1 MNKKAIHTLEFDKIQ
16 EQLIELA
23 GSSLGKQHCKNLRPS
38 SDISQIQLWQ
48 KETGD
53 ALSRL
58 FRKGNLSFSGV
69 SDIRASLKRLEIGS
83 ILGAGELLRVRK
95 LLEIPPESRLLA
107 VTIHQMI
114 KRILWTAILTN

>member
-38 SDISQIQLWQ
+38 SDLSQIQLWQ

-69 SDIRASLKRLEIGS
+69 
-83 ILGAGELLRVRK
+83 
-95 LLEIPPESRLLA
+95 
-107 VTIHQMI
+107 
-114 KRILWTAILTN
+114 

>member
-38 SDISQIQLWQ
+38 LGVFQVQLWQ
-48 KETGD
+48 EETGD
-53 ALSRL
+53 ALSLL

-69 SDIRASLKRLEIGS
+69 SYIRASLNSLEIGS
-83 ILGAGELLRVRK
+83 ILGTG
-95 LLEIPPESRLLA
+95 
-107 VTIHQMI
+107 
-114 KRILWTAILTN
+114 